1 MSKQL
6 NLGQVYWNVSATH
19 AAIQNAMCAW
29 VCVTAGC
36 HQQTALVVRNSK
48 LAVQLDV
55 VGRAYSK

>member
-48 LAVQLDV
+48 LAVQLDM
-55 VGRAYSK
+55 